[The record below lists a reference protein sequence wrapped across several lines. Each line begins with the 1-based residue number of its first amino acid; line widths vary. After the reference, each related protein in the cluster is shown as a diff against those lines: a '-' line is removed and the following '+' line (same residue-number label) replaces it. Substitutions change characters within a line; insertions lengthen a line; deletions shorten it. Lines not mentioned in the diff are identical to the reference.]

1 MKKCINLF
9 FIIFVFTNVY
19 PDFVPLE
26 KAKKVAENYYGHY
39 CYEAASKGSSV
50 VNVHEHNY
58 EGIITRYTF
67 EFDKGFVIVTA
78 DDELYP
84 ILGYSDHGKV
94 PSKDAK
100 GGQNFKEWFENYD
113 RQIACKGSGKYV
125 DNNAVKLWM
134 DIENNVFPQVKSG
147 VVVDRLVKSQWD
159 QLYPWNLMCP
169 EKDGEETYVGCVAT
183 AMSQML
189 RYHRWPDVGEGSSS
203 YEWNGQTLSADFT
216 AHTWNYD
223 LMPEIVDIKWGIY
236 PEYWET
242 GITQA
247 EKDELSLLSYWTGL
261 SVDMMYG
268 TYMNEGSATYASYVD
283 DAFLDHWKASSSVYY
298 TMETPPAG
306 GVDAQFDIIKA
317 ELDAKRPWFWAGGAH
332 AFILDGYRDDYWYH
346 FNWGWQ
352 GNYDGWFHRSS
363 LVPGGL
369 GSCDTGGG
377 DFTAGQ
383 LGITYVPSSEPYD
396 QWPASELQ
404 GSVENGDDIKLS
416 WGMNYNAV
424 GYKIYRT
431 YSEYTHYFEQT
442 ELLIETPDSEYTDTD
457 LSAGY
462 YSYHIVTVYPDG
474 ESHNSNSFSVGISEN
489 ETYPVIRS
497 LSVEPVGRTNIDLV
511 WTKPFTGTIYQYVDF
526 DSYVMPS
533 GWLDKTSRSGTGLDC
548 WTDDPEN
555 WVFIASYYD
564 LYNWLYQNRIDGNI
578 LLMSA
583 NATETL
589 WFLSPEITF
598 NDDAHISWWNRFRYS
613 DDEGNVID
621 KRPYFE
627 VVSYSG
633 LFDEINRETNI
644 IYTTHAVYDGSVS
657 PENIWEYMETTDLS
671 SLAGTTTRVGFRV
684 PVNTNDQYTL
694 AFDKITIGA
703 ETSETIEQCTGYEI
717 YRNGSLATTISSST
731 IVCWSD
737 PFFEDGVN
745 EYYIKALYP
754 TGISLPCE
762 RVSVTV
768 DKNPKPDHL
777 TVEYQEYMSA
787 ELSWYWPYHNP
798 PKWYSYYLPENS
810 TTTVDVSIDPIVK
823 RRTLFKAEDLGF
835 YYPVTLDSV
844 AIGFYD
850 RDGNNWNG
858 HNKYHIRISTGGDG
872 GFDSILYESP
882 ELTAVHNQICK
893 HSMVMPLVLDASWN
907 VEVITDETGYP
918 GTLAAPVSTT
928 KTHSY
933 FEYDMGDD
941 ISYYYGIKIGGFWY
955 EWLHMSYVTSS
966 PPEPLAKSDESD
978 NENPFIAKAIEIDD
992 PKELKYPVLSFK
1004 GLDYFKIYRNGLAVG
1019 TTPGLSYTD
1028 NPGVIGDY
1036 LAYKVTA
1043 VYSNPAGESE
1053 PSNEVVVFGT
1063 GIDDDALLPV
1073 EPVLHQNYPNP
1084 FNPETTIMY
1093 SLSADADVRL
1103 AVYDIAGREVAEL
1116 VSVRQAR
1123 GNHSVNF
1130 NAENLTSGIYFYR
1143 LSVDGKAVQSKKM
1156 MILK

>member
-1 MKKCINLF
+1 MSKVISTVLL
-9 FIIFVFTNVY
+9 ISAVFVSAA
-19 PDFVPLE
+19 FVPLE
-26 KAKKVAENYYGHY
+26 KARKIAENYYGHY
-39 CYEAASKGSSV
+39 CSEAASKGSSV
-50 VNVHEHNY
+50 VNVHEHEY
-58 EGIITRYTF
+58 EGLITRYTF

-78 DDELYP
+78 DDDLYP
-84 ILGYSDHGKV
+84 ILGYSDHGNVSAKG
-94 PSKDAK
+94 AK

-125 DNNAVKLWM
+125 DENAVKLWM

-147 VVVDRLVKSQWD
+147 VVVDGLVKSQWD

-216 AHTWNYD
+216 AHIWNYD
-223 LMPEIVDIKWGIY
+223 LMPEIVDIEWGIY

-346 FNWGWQ
+346 FNWGWE
-352 GNYDGWFHRSS
+352 GNYDGWFHRAY
-363 LVPGGL
+363 LVPGGT
-369 GSCDTGGG
+369 GSCESDGG
-377 DFTAGQ
+377 DFTWGQ
-383 LGITYVPSSEPYD
+383 VGVTYAPSSDPYIL
-396 QWPASELQ
+396 WPSTEIS
-404 GSVENGDDIKLS
+404 GSVANGDDIVLS
-416 WGMNYNAV
+416 WSPNYGAV
-424 GYKIYRT
+424 EYKLYR
-431 YSEYTHYFEQT
+431 SKDKQDVPD
-442 ELLIETPDSEYTDTD
+442 LILTTSDFEYTDYD
-457 LSAGY
+457 LPEGD

-474 ESHNSNSFSVGISEN
+474 ESHNSNSFSVEISEN

-497 LSVEPVGRTNIDLV
+497 LSVESVGRTNIDLV
-511 WTKPFTGTIYQYVDF
+511 WTKPFTGTLYQYVDF
-526 DSYVMPS
+526 DTYVMPS
-533 GWLDKTSRSGTGLDC
+533 GWLEKTSRSGTGLDC

-555 WVFIASYYD
+555 WVFIASYSD
-564 LYNWLYQNRIDGNI
+564 LYNWFYQNRIDGNI
-578 LLMSA
+578 LLMSTA
-583 NATETL
+583 ATETL

-598 NDDAHISWWNRFRYS
+598 NEDAHISWWNRFRYS
-613 DDEGNVID
+613 DDEANIIE

-627 VVSYSG
+627 IVSYTG
-633 LFDEINRETNI
+633 IFDEINRETNI
-644 IYTTHAVYDGSVS
+644 IYTTHAVYDGTVS
-657 PENIWEYMETTDLS
+657 PENIWENMETADLS
-671 SLAGTTTRVGFRV
+671 ALGGTTARVGFRV

-703 ETSETIEQCTGYEI
+703 ETSETIEQCNGYEI
-717 YRNGSLATTISSST
+717 YRNQTKVADFLSTGSEIEY
-731 IVCWSD
+731 WSD
-737 PFFEDGVN
+737 PSFVDGVN

-754 TGISLPCE
+754 TGISLPSG

-768 DKNPKPDHL
+768 DKNPKPDFL
-777 TVEYQEYMSA
+777 TVDYEYWSDA
-787 ELSWYWPYHNP
+787 VLSWYWPYHNP
-798 PKWYSYYLPENS
+798 PKWYAYYLPENS
-810 TTTVDVSIDPIVK
+810 IYTVDVNIDPIVK

-850 RDGNNWNG
+850 WNG
-858 HNKYHIRISTGGDG
+858 GNWGGHDKYHIKISTGGDG
-872 GFDSILYESP
+872 GFDSLLYESP

-893 HSMVMPLVLDASWN
+893 HSMVMPIVLNGPWN

-918 GTLAAPVSTT
+918 GTLAAPVSTI

-933 FEYDMGDD
+933 FEYDTGGEP
-941 ISYYYGIKIGGFWY
+941 SYYYYMVDGDKKY

-966 PPEPLAKSDESD
+966 PPEPLAKTDESV
-978 NENPFIAKAIEIDD
+978 NENFVIAKAIEIDD
-992 PKELKYPVLSFK
+992 PKELKYPVAEFK
-1004 GLDYFKIYRNGLAVG
+1004 ALDYFKIYRNGVAVG
-1019 TTPGLSYTD
+1019 TTPSLNYSD
-1028 NPGVIGDY
+1028 NPGVLGDY

-1043 VYSNPAGESE
+1043 VYSNPPGESE
-1053 PSNEVVVFGT
+1053 ASNEVVVFGT
-1063 GIDDDALLPV
+1063 GIDNDAVLPV
-1073 EPVLHQNYPNP
+1073 QPVLYQNYPNP
-1084 FNPETTIMY
+1084 FNPETTIRY
-1093 SLSADADVRL
+1093 SLSKEAEVKL
-1103 AVYDIAGREVAEL
+1103 TVFNMTGREVAEL
-1116 VSVRQAR
+1116 VSGRQAK
-1123 GNHSVNF
+1123 GNYSVNF

-1143 LSVDGKAVQSKKM
+1143 LSVNGKDVQSRKM
-1156 MILK
+1156 MMLK